1 MVTALSWQLRAQC
14 RLVYPAKEESRCLT
28 IIWNCICLLELQII
42 LLWIICI
49 WFSIVLINRY
59 FFIIFQRAGTVSSMA
74 TLGKIF
80 SLQHSQ
86 LIRKDLLQHFISML
100 KKDYFWGI
108 GTEQSCQNHTFVV
121 LELSGAS
128 SRAQE
133 RVTHTTNE
141 LENNR

>member
-14 RLVYPAKEESRCLT
+14 RLVYLAKEEPRCIT
-28 IIWNCICLLELQII
+28 IIWNRICLLELWII

-49 WFSIVLINRY
+49 WFRVVLINR
-59 FFIIFQRAGTVSSMA
+59 FFLTTFQREETVSSMA
-74 TLGKIF
+74 MLGKSF
-80 SLQHSQ
+80 CLQHSQ

-100 KKDYFWGI
+100 RKGYFWGT

-121 LELSGAS
+121 LESSGAS

-141 LENNR
+141 LENNG